1 MIDESLDGMAMS
13 QDETSVDETET
24 RQEWMAILAK
34 ASTEDLEKAW
44 AAIRDRP
51 GFRFLRSPET
61 GLVMVRA
68 RAGGTGMRFNLGE
81 ATVTR
86 CTVQID
92 SGSTGTAY
100 VMGRNGHHAELA
112 ALFDALLQDPDRRS
126 SLIEQVVHPLRSTL
140 REKKVASARKAATT
154 RVEFFTLVRGD

>member
-1 MIDESLDGMAMS
+1 MS
-13 QDETSVDETET
+13 QEETPVDETKM
-24 RQEWMAILAK
+24 RQEWIAVLAK
-34 ASTEDLEKAW
+34 TSTEDLEKAW

-51 GFRFLRSPET
+51 GFRFLRPPET

-100 VMGRNGHHAELA
+100 VMGRNGRHAELA

-126 SLIEQVVHPLRSTL
+126 ALIEKVVHPLRSTL

>member
-1 MIDESLDGMAMS
+1 MS
-13 QDETSVDETET
+13 QDETHVDETKM

-34 ASTEDLEKAW
+34 ASPEALEKAW
-44 AAIRDRP
+44 SAIGDRP
-51 GFRFLRSPET
+51 GFLFLRPPET

-92 SGSTGTAY
+92 RGLTGTAY
-100 VMGRNGHHAELA
+100 VMGRNGRHAELA
-112 ALFDALLQDPDRRS
+112 ALFDALLQDPYRRS
-126 SLIEQVVHPLRSTL
+126 SLMEKVIQPLRSTL
-140 REKKVASARKAATT
+140 REKKIVFARKAATT

>member
-1 MIDESLDGMAMS
+1 MAMS
-13 QDETSVDETET
+13 QDETPMDETKT
-24 RQEWMAILAK
+24 RQEWIAILAK

-51 GFRFLRSPET
+51 GFRFLRPPET

-81 ATVTR
+81 VTVTR

-92 SGSTGTAY
+92 RGSTGTAY
-100 VMGRNGHHAELA
+100 VMGRNERHAELA

-126 SLIEQVVHPLRSTL
+126 SLTEKVIQPLRSTL
-140 REKKVASARKAATT
+140 REKKVASARRAATT
-154 RVEFFTLVRGD
+154 KVEFFTLVRGD

>member
-1 MIDESLDGMAMS
+1 MS
-13 QDETSVDETET
+13 QDETPVNETKT
-24 RQEWMAILAK
+24 RQEWIGILAK
-34 ASTEDLEKAW
+34 ASIEDLEKAW
-44 AAIRDRP
+44 GAIRDRP
-51 GFRFLRSPET
+51 GFRFLRPPET

-81 ATVTR
+81 VTVTR
-86 CTVQID
+86 CTVEID
-92 SGSTGTAY
+92 RGATGTAY

-126 SLIEQVVHPLRSTL
+126 SLIEKVIQPLRSTL
-140 REKKVASARKAATT
+140 REKKAASAKKAATT